1 MPASRSHCS
10 EVGMSSLTSSI
21 PAARFES
28 AFDARAGSRTERETA
43 SATDAHRDPLPLIR
57 LQNLSKSFEAG
68 GREVVA
74 LHGVSIDVQE
84 GEILGIIGRSGA
96 GKSTLLRC
104 VNGLE
109 RPQSGTILVE
119 GTPVNRLGEADLA
132 ALRRRIGMIFQHF
145 NLLSSRSV
153 FDNVALPLELA
164 GASRSEIES
173 RVSDLLDLVGL
184 ADKRNVYP
192 ARLSGGQKQRVG
204 IARALAT
211 SPRILLCDEATSALD
226 PETTR
231 QILALLGD
239 INRKL
244 GLTIVL
250 ITHEMAVVRDLCDRM
265 VVLDH
270 GRIVEQGAVADIFA
284 QPRSEVTRS
293 LLQDVLPDLPASLA
307 QRLSDVPLPGSQPLL
322 RLRFSGSKAGDP
334 VIAELARQLD
344 VAASVVHGAIDTI
357 KGQPIGVL
365 ILALPERTAQPLPAI
380 IDFLRERTTSVELLG
395 HVLPAH

>member
-1 MPASRSHCS
+1 M
-10 EVGMSSLTSSI
+10 
-21 PAARFES
+21 
-28 AFDARAGSRTERETA
+28 
-43 SATDAHRDPLPLIR
+43 IR

-104 VNGLE
+104 INGLE